1 MITNLLAKIFGTKN
15 SREVARLTKK
25 VALINQLEPRMK
37 ALSDAEIGALTAHFK
52 ERVARG
58 TTLEEILPEA
68 FAAVR
73 EASFRTLN
81 MRHYDVQLIGGMV
94 LHEGK
99 IAEMKTGEGKTLIAT
114 LALYLNSLSGKGAHL
129 VTINDYLVRRDAEWM
144 MPIYN
149 FLNVSVGI
157 LQHGMSDAQHKE
169 AYAADI
175 TYGTNSEFGF
185 DYLRDNMK
193 FNLADYVQREQNFA
207 IVDEVD
213 SILIDEARTPLII
226 SGPAEKSSAL
236 YETANRA
243 VYRLE
248 KDTDYEVDE
257 KARSV
262 QLTETGTDKVE
273 NALNID
279 NLFAPE
285 HTLLLHHINQA
296 LKANTLFAKNVDYVV
311 REDEVLIVDEFT
323 GRMLPGR
330 RYSDGLH
337 QALEAKEG
345 VRIERENQTLA
356 SITLQNYFRMYNKLA
371 GMTGTAQTEAE
382 EFHRIYKL
390 DVVAIPTHRQV
401 ARIDEPDAIFLNQK
415 DKFEAIIEDIIE
427 THKKGNP
434 VLVGTVSVETSEFLG
449 SLLAMR
455 GIPHEILNAK
465 QHAREAD
472 IVAQAGQ
479 YGKVTIATNMAG
491 RGTDI
496 KLGAGVTEVGGLRII
511 GTERHESRRIDNQL
525 RGRAGRQGDPGSSKF
540 YLSLEDSLIRIFA
553 GDRLKNIMIR
563 VGMVPG
569 ERIEHPMISRSIEG
583 AQEKVEKHH
592 FESRKNLIEYDD
604 VLNQQR
610 KVVYD
615 YRRQILEGD
624 EHCALIIEELIG
636 DTVALLGS
644 KHTPHSTNSETGY
657 KALCEELSTI
667 TSIPAPVLLDV
678 INQSS
683 RHQIKINALT
693 DFIKNTYL
701 LNRSK
706 MDKEMVNAAEKWLLL
721 ELIDQYWKI
730 HLQVLDSLKEG
741 IGLRGY
747 GQKNPLIEYKKEA
760 FDTFITMMNAVR
772 TDVVNRVFH
781 IPTNLFSSAHI
792 HQIEAE
798 RKKELATTKESGPTE
813 ESIAPII
820 NGSGSSKPAMPSIKR
835 EVPKIGRNDECS
847 CGSGKKYKI
856 CCGKR

>member
-1 MITNLLAKIFGTKN
+1 MITTLLAKIFGTKN
-15 SREVARLTKK
+15 SREVARLRRK
-25 VALINQLEPRMK
+25 VALINELEPKMI
-37 ALSDAEIGALTAHFK
+37 ALSNEELMQVTATLKGKVSSGHS
-52 ERVARG
+52 
-58 TTLEEILPEA
+58 LEEVLPEA

-73 EASFRTLN
+73 EASRRTLN

-99 IAEMKTGEGKTLIAT
+99 ISEMKTGEGKTLVAT

-144 MPIYN
+144 KPIYDA
-149 FLNVSVGI
+149 LGVTVGI
-157 LQHGMSDAQHKE
+157 LQNNMSDEERQQ

-175 TYGTNSEFGF
+175 TYGTNSECGF

-193 FNLADYVQREQNFA
+193 FDLESCVQREHNFA

-226 SGPAEKSSAL
+226 SGPAEKSSLL
-236 YETANRA
+236 YEQANRA
-243 VYRLE
+243 VLNLIKTE
-248 KDTDYEVDE
+248 DYELDE

-262 QLTETGTDKVE
+262 HLTETGTDKVE
-273 NALNID
+273 QRLNIE

-285 HTLLLHHINQA
+285 NTLVLHHVNQA
-296 LKANTLFAKNVDYVV
+296 LRSHTLFAKDVDYVV
-311 REDEVLIVDEFT
+311 RDGEVLIVDEFT
-323 GRMLPGR
+323 GRILPGR

-345 VRIERENQTLA
+345 VKIERENQTLA
-356 SITLQNYFRMYNKLA
+356 AITLQNYFRLYKKLA

-390 DVVAIPTHRQV
+390 DVVAIPTNKPL
-401 ARIDEPDAIFLNQK
+401 ARIDEPDAIFLTQK

-427 THKKGNP
+427 THKKGVP
-434 VLVGTVSVETSEFLG
+434 LLVGTVSVETSEYLG
-449 SLLAMR
+449 HLLGMR
-455 GIPHEILNAK
+455 GIKHEILNAK
-465 QHAREAD
+465 QHAREAE
-472 IVAQAGQ
+472 IVAHAGE

-496 KLGAGVTEVGGLRII
+496 KLGQGVKEVGGLRII

-540 YLSLEDSLIRIFA
+540 YLSLEDNLIRIFA

-563 VGMVPG
+563 VGMVEG
-569 ERIEHPMISRSIEG
+569 ERIEHDMVSRSIEN

-615 YRRQILEGD
+615 YRRQILEGG
-624 EHCALIIEELIG
+624 EHTAIIIEEIIRDLAE
-636 DTVALLGS
+636 TLVASHLPRGNG
-644 KHTPHSTNSETGY
+644 TTQEQ
-657 KALCEELSTI
+657 EELCK
-667 TSIPAPVLLDV
+667 VLATVTGL
-678 INQSS
+678 NRAALSQALTTSS
-683 RHQIKINALT
+683 RSVNVAESLATFLQGEYQTLRAKI
-693 DFIKNTYL
+693 DPEI
-701 LNRSK
+701 
-706 MDKEMVNAAEKWLLL
+706 VNEAEKWLLL

-760 FDTFITMMNAVR
+760 FDTFISMMNAVKA
-772 TDVVNRVFH
+772 DVVTRIFH
-781 IPTNLFSSAHI
+781 INTNLFSSD
-792 HQIEAE
+792 QIDAIEKE
-798 RKKELATTKESGPTE
+798 RRQELANAQESGPSE
-813 ESIAPII
+813 NGEPVAVKAPA
-820 NGSGSSKPAMPSIKR
+820 PIKR
-835 EVPKIGRNDECS
+835 EAAKVGRNDLCS
-847 CGSGKKYKI
+847 CGSNKKYKT

>member
-25 VALINQLEPRMK
+25 VALINQLEPHMQ
-37 ALSDAEIGALTAHFK
+37 ALSDAELGTLTAQFK

-73 EASFRTLN
+73 EASLRTLN

-144 MPIYN
+144 MPIYTM
-149 FLNVSVGI
+149 LNVSVGI
-157 LQHGMSDAQHKE
+157 LQHGMSDAEHKK

-193 FNLADYVQREQNFA
+193 FNLEDYVQREQNYA

-226 SGPAEKSSAL
+226 SGPAERSSAL
-236 YETANRA
+236 YETAQRA
-243 VYRLE
+243 VHRLKKE
-248 KDTDYEVDE
+248 EDYEVDE

-262 QLTETGTDKVE
+262 QLTEAGTDKVE
-273 NALNID
+273 QALNVD

-296 LKANTLFAKNVDYVV
+296 LKANSLFAKDVDYVV
-311 REDEVLIVDEFT
+311 RDNEVLIVDEFT

-337 QALEAKEG
+337 QALEAKEA
-345 VRIERENQTLA
+345 VKIQRENQTLA
-356 SITLQNYFRMYNKLA
+356 SITLQNYFRMYTKLA

-390 DVVAIPTHRQV
+390 DVVAIPTHRPV
-401 ARIDEPDAIFLNQK
+401 ARVDEPDAIFLNQK

-427 THKKGNP
+427 THKKGTP
-434 VLVGTVSVETSEFLG
+434 ILVGTVSVETSEFLG
-449 SLLAMR
+449 NLLKMR

-496 KLGAGVTEVGGLRII
+496 KLGAGVKEVGGLRII

-540 YLSLEDSLIRIFA
+540 YLSLEDTLIRIFA

-615 YRRQILEGD
+615 YRRQILEGGD
-624 EHCALIIEELIG
+624 HCAVIIEELIQ
-636 DTVALLGS
+636 DTIALLES
-644 KHTPHSTNSETGY
+644 KYASSKSPSEKEY
-657 KALCEELSTI
+657 QEFAAALHEL
-667 TSIPAPVLLDV
+667 TSIPQEVLYEVL
-678 INQSS
+678 NQSS
-683 RHQIKINALT
+683 RHTVKIQLIS
-693 DFIKNTYL
+693 DFIHNTYL
-701 LNRSK
+701 LTRSK
-706 MDKEMVNAAEKWLLL
+706 MDKDMVNEAEKWLLL

-760 FDTFITMMNAVR
+760 FDTFITMMNAVK
-772 TDVVNRVFH
+772 TDVVNRIFH
-781 IPTNLFSSAHI
+781 IPAQLFSSDHI
-792 HQIEAE
+792 HEIEKE

-813 ESIAPII
+813 DSIA
-820 NGSGSSKPAMPSIKR
+820 SSLGSSQPQPTPASVKR
-835 EVPKIGRNDECS
+835 DTPKIGRNDECN
-847 CGSGKKYKI
+847 CGSGKKYKV

>member
-25 VALINQLEPRMK
+25 VALINELEPRMK
-37 ALSDAEIGALTAHFK
+37 ALSDAELGALTNHFK
-52 ERVARG
+52 ERVANR
-58 TTLEEILPEA
+58 TTLDEILPEA

-157 LQHGMSDAQHKE
+157 LQHGMSDTQHKE

-193 FNLADYVQREQNFA
+193 FNLSDYVQREQNFA

-226 SGPAEKSSAL
+226 SGPAEKSSSL

-248 KDTDYEVDE
+248 KDTDYELDE

-273 NALNID
+273 GALNID

-296 LKANTLFAKNVDYVV
+296 LKANTLFTKNVDYVV
-311 REDEVLIVDEFT
+311 REEEVLIVDEFT

-345 VRIERENQTLA
+345 VKIERENQTLA

-390 DVVAIPTHRQV
+390 DVIAIPTHRKI

-434 VLVGTVSVETSEFLG
+434 ILVGTVSVETSEFLG
-449 SLLAMR
+449 SLLSMR

-496 KLGAGVTEVGGLRII
+496 KLGADVSGVGGLRII

-624 EHCALIIEELIG
+624 EHCGLIIEEIIS
-636 DTVALLGS
+636 DTVSLVES
-644 KHTPHSTNSETGY
+644 KHTPRAKNSEKEY
-657 KALCEELSTI
+657 QALCEELSVI
-667 TSIPAPVLLDV
+667 TSIPSTVLLDV

-683 RHQIKINALT
+683 QHQVKINALS

-701 LNRSK
+701 LNRSN
-706 MDKEMVNAAEKWLLL
+706 MDKEMVNSAEKWLLL

-760 FDTFITMMNAVR
+760 FDTFISMMNAVR
-772 TDVVNRVFH
+772 TDVVNRIFH
-781 IPTNLFSSAHI
+781 IPADLFSTTHI
-792 HQIEAE
+792 SKIETE
-798 RKKELATTKESGPTE
+798 RKKTLAAAQESGPTE
-813 ESIAPII
+813 DSIAPTR
-820 NGSGSSKPAMPSIKR
+820 PADNHSAPPAITLKR
-835 EVPKIGRNDECS
+835 EVAKIGRNDECS
-847 CGSGKKYKI
+847 CGSGKKYKV

>member
-25 VALINQLEPRMK
+25 VALINELEPKMK
-37 ALSDAEIGALTAHFK
+37 ALSDTDLGALTAHFK
-52 ERVARG
+52 ERVAHG

-157 LQHGMSDAQHKE
+157 LQHGMSDDQHKE

-193 FNLADYVQREQNFA
+193 FNLTDYVQREQNFA

-273 NALNID
+273 SALNID

-296 LKANTLFAKNVDYVV
+296 LKANTLFTKNVDYVV

-345 VRIERENQTLA
+345 VKIERENQTLA
-356 SITLQNYFRMYNKLA
+356 SITLQNYFRMYKKLG

-390 DVVAIPTHRQV
+390 DVVAIPTHRPV

-496 KLGAGVTEVGGLRII
+496 KLGTGVTEVGGLRII

-636 DTVALLGS
+636 DTVALLES
-644 KHTPHSTNSETGY
+644 KHTPRSTNSEKEY
-657 KALCEELSTI
+657 QILCEELSII
-667 TSIPAPVLLDV
+667 TSIPSPVLLDV

-683 RHQIKINALT
+683 RHQIKMNALT

-721 ELIDQYWKI
+721 ELVDQYWKI

-781 IPTNLFSSAHI
+781 IPADLFSSTHI
-792 HQIEAE
+792 HKIESE

-820 NGSGSSKPAMPSIKR
+820 SNHKTSKQVIQSIKR
-835 EVPKIGRNDECS
+835 ELPKIGRNDECN
-847 CGSGKKYKI
+847 CGSGKKYKV